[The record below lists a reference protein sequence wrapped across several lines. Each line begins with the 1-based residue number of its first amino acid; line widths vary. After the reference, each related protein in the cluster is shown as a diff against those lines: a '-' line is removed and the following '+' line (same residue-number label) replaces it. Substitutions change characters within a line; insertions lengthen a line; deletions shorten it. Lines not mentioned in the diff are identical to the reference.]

1 MQNMAKQHTL
11 ASHAL
16 AVPTLLFIGALM
28 AARPPLP
35 DLTQDGVKGQMASG
49 SVSGKVITFKLT
61 AASTAQRLTCFESKS
76 SSQKTLL
83 RGGDGIAA
91 LTFCDVPIQ
100 SSKSSR

>member
-1 MQNMAKQHTL
+1 MAKQHTL

-35 DLTQDGVKGQMASG
+35 DLTQDGVKGQM
-49 SVSGKVITFKLT
+49 VSGAVSGRVATVKLT
-61 AASTAQRLTCFESKS
+61 AASTAQWLTYLESKS
-76 SSQKTLL
+76 WSQKTLL
-83 RGGDGIAA
+83 RGGNSIAT
-91 LTFCDVPIQ
+91 LTFCAAPTQ